1 MKKHADLQY
10 QLVNSAVHAVKPG
23 GTVVY
28 STCSLSPIENDDVIG
43 RVIQNFSNSNMMVT
57 LDKQI
62 VEDTIDLF
70 PPNTFSLHDQVRN
83 GVLVIPTESHNWGPM
98 YYARITRL
106 C

>member
-10 QLVNSAVHAVKPG
+10 ELVNSAVHAVKPG

-28 STCSLSPIENDDVIG
+28 STCSMSPIENDDVI
-43 RVIQNFSNSNMMVT
+43 RRIIQNFSNSNMMVT
-57 LDKQI
+57 LDKQL

-70 PPNTFSLHDQVRN
+70 PPNTFSLHDQIRN
-83 GVLVIPTESHNWGPM
+83 GVLVLPTESHNRGPL
-98 YYARITRL
+98 YYSRITRL